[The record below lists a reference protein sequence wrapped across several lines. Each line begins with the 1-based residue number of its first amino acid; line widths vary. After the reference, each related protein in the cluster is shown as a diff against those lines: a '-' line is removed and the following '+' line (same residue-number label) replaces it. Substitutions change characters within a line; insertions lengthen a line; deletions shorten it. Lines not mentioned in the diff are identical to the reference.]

1 MTSFDKGTFF
11 MHVTNIPP
19 HIYLKSAGK
28 KYTLNYDNIFGIKTG
43 KVDEPEHTKD
53 DKSHVDK

>member
-1 MTSFDKGTFF
+1 